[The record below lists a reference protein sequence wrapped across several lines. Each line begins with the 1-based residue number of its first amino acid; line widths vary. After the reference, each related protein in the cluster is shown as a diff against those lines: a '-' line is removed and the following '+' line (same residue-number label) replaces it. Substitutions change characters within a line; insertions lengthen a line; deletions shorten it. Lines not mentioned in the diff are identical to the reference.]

1 MIAAVL
7 VLAAVPKI
15 AAPHDFARVIYHY
28 QLLSDP
34 WINPVAIILPWL
46 ELVLAGALLL
56 RHRQLPGLPGFSGLP
71 GAGAMLTCLLLTAF
85 LAAEA
90 SAYFRGLNIA
100 CGCFSVDAGA
110 SPLTIW
116 SLLRDGGL
124 LLVALMIVIPWR
136 RSSPAS
142 ARVADGRVTEMGDPA
157 EIIPES
163 SSGL

>member
-1 MIAAVL
+1 MLGWVPRLIIAAVL

-28 QLLSDP
+28 QLLSDA

-56 RHRQLPGLPGFSGLP
+56 RRWHLPAATL
-71 GAGAMLTCLLLTAF
+71 AIILLMVFVTA
-85 LAAEA
+85 ET

-124 LLVALMIVIPWR
+124 LLVALMIVMPWR

>member
-28 QLLSDP
+28 QLLPDV

-56 RHRQLPGLPGFSGLP
+56 RRWHLP
-71 GAGAMLTCLLLTAF
+71 GATLTCLLLVVF
-85 LAAEA
+85 LLAEA
-90 SAYFRGLNIA
+90 SVWFRGLNIA
-100 CGCFSVDAGA
+100 CGCFSVDAEA

-124 LLVALMIVIPWR
+124 LAVALMIVLLWR
-136 RSSPAS
+136 RSPPAS
-142 ARVADGRVTEMGDPA
+142 VRVADGGVAEMGDPA